1 MAKTRLVG
9 SDAKIKVKL
18 NNSSDALTFMEV
30 DKFTAKAIDEI
41 KESMPLGFT
50 QVTHQNVHKGWDLTF
65 EGGLVSAE
73 VGNMFDSLYEH
84 IQNSKETFTGP
95 HGVSPVIY
103 VNCELT
109 FANDQ
114 KLTLVFEEVSLHDL
128 NIDVGSQND
137 EIKQS
142 FNGKARSLKIVD
154 GQATTVRGV
163 GIPGILTQIM
173 SKFNQGIVPK
183 VKQTTTIQPDGN
195 NSTRQ

>member
-9 SDAKIKVKL
+9 ADAKIKVKL
-18 NNSSDALTFMEV
+18 TETSDALTFMEV

-84 IQNSKETFTGP
+84 IQNSKEDFTGP

-128 NIDVGSQND
+128 NLDVGSQND

-154 GQATTVRGV
+154 GQVTNVQGV
-163 GIPGILTQIM
+163 GIPEILTQIM
-173 SKFNQGIVPK
+173 NKFNTGITPK
-183 VKQTTTIQPDGN
+183 VGQKTTIQPDGN
-195 NSTRQ
+195 NYTRQ

>member
-9 SDAKIKVKL
+9 ADAKIKVKL

-84 IQNSKETFTGP
+84 IQNSKEAFTGP

-109 FANDQ
+109 FANNQ

-154 GQATTVRGV
+154 GQATSVQGK
-163 GIPGILTQIM
+163 GLPQILEQIAA
-173 SKFNQGIVPK
+173 KFNKGISVK
-183 VKQTTTIQPDGN
+183 VKQVSLDEPTGN
-195 NSTRQ
+195 NNTRQ